1 MRALAILA
9 VVLSPLVAAAEQR
22 TPLRSGWTLQSAARV
37 SAKGDALSKA
47 GVDVSG
53 WHKVT
58 VPNTVVGALVENGH
72 YPDPYVGM
80 NLRKIPGTTYPIGE
94 RFTLL
99 PMPADS
105 PFKPSWWYRTEFTLR
120 PGAGRHVALHF
131 DGINYRAN
139 IWLNGRQLA
148 SARDIVGV
156 FRRYEIDVTQA
167 LRSDGPNALAVEVI
181 APEPHDLSIM
191 WVDWNPTPPDKNM
204 GLWGDVYLT
213 ESGPIAVRNPLVVP
227 SLNLPALDR
236 ATLTISAEVWNMT
249 AAPVSGTLHGAIE
262 SAGFEQPVSLGP
274 RERKTI
280 TFSPETVKALTIA
293 SPRVWWPYRMGRQE
307 LYTLTLTAR
316 LNDAA
321 SDSQQVTFGIQQMSS
336 ELTDK
341 GHRLFKV
348 NGKPVLIRG
357 GGWASDMLLRP
368 KSTARLEAELRYVRE
383 MGLNTIR
390 LEGKLETD
398 EFYDLADRYG
408 ILLMAGWC
416 CCDQW
421 EQWDKWDEEDHRV
434 GPASLRDQILRMRNH
449 PSVMVWLNGS
459 DFPPPAKVERAYL
472 DVLAELRWPKPV
484 LSNAT
489 DAPGPVSGPSGVK
502 MLGPYDYVPPNY
514 WLTDKKN
521 GGAFGFATEIGP
533 GAAVLPID
541 SLKKIV
547 PPDRLWPMNELWTY
561 HAGGDEFKDLK
572 LFTAA
577 LDARYGKAKDVADF
591 VRKSQAMA
599 YEGERAMFEA
609 YGGNRYTSTGVIQWM
624 LNNAWP
630 SMIWHLYDYFLRP
643 GGGYYGTKKACEPL
657 HVQYAYD
664 DGAVVVVNDRQE
676 GVKGLEVTAQVFD
689 LNLVQ
694 TFSRKQ
700 TLDIAPD
707 SVVRTFTV
715 PVPSTST
722 ATYFLRL
729 TLSETASPSAPVSTN
744 FYWLST
750 RPDVLDWKNAKWFYT
765 PTSSHADLKALST
778 LPPTRLSMSARPDST
793 QATVVT
799 LENSGK
805 SLAFQVHLK
814 LVDGTSGEELLP
826 VYWDD
831 NYFALMP
838 GEKRDIRVSSP
849 AATSAALAVEA
860 EAWNVARTKVEVRTQ
875 SAGGDADDKYRFA
888 DRGSAHTVTLSTR
901 PATSPGRPE
910 FIEGR
915 GGALSWTWPAVP
927 QGWDTGI
934 LGVRVNADP
943 AVDAPR
949 VRISAGSTHID
960 EHLDRGARGLR
971 WLNLTALRER
981 LTTGAT
987 VDIRGEG
994 LTIAPGDATLR
1005 TFANRLDLSQRIL
1018 VLAPHPDDAEIAA
1031 FGLYADRQATIVTV
1045 TSGNAGDFN
1054 YRDNVSDPAAHY
1066 QLKGYLRAI
1075 DSVTVP
1081 WQGRI
1086 PPDRTFNLGYFDARL
1101 KEMRARPDV
1110 PVSEVYGPNQDVAVY
1125 RRANI
1130 SPMLSNESRTATWNH
1145 LVEDLGQVLER
1156 VNPSI
1161 IVMAHPALD
1170 NHPDHQFATVAMA
1183 EALERWTGRA
1193 TFLLYTNHAA
1203 ENLYPFGPPDTHV
1216 PLPPWSA
1223 GDIAVQGVY
1232 AHPLSPEL
1240 QRRKLFALE
1249 SMHDLR
1255 LSPAEQ
1261 TSCGLPDLKR
1271 RDDYPRTPAVD
1282 YFRRAP
1288 RPEELFFVFDREGV
1302 NGVIKSFL
1310 SSAAAQ

>member
-1 MRALAILA
+1 
-9 VVLSPLVAAAEQR
+9 
-22 TPLRSGWTLQSAARV
+22 
-37 SAKGDALSKA
+37 
-47 GVDVSG
+47 
-53 WHKVT
+53 
-58 VPNTVVGALVENGH
+58 VGALVENGE
-72 YPDPYVGM
+72 YPDPNVGM

-105 PFKPSWWYRTEFTLR
+105 PFKHSWWYRTEFAVSAS
-120 PGAGRHVALHF
+120 AGRHVALHF

-139 IWLNGRQLA
+139 IWLNGKQLA
-148 SARDIVGV
+148 TAKDIVGV
-156 FRRYEIDVTQA
+156 FRRYEIDVTQQI
-167 LRSDGPNALAVEVI
+167 RRTGPNALAVEVI

-204 GLWGDVYLT
+204 GLWGGVYLT
-213 ESGPIAVRNPLVVP
+213 ESGPMAVRNPLVVP
-227 SLNLPALDR
+227 ALDVPSLDR
-236 ATLTISAEVWNMT
+236 ATLTVSAEVWNMT
-249 AAPVSGTLHGAIE
+249 GSAVSGIVRGSIE
-262 SAGFEQPVSLGP
+262 AATFEQPVSLGP

-280 TFSPETVKALTIA
+280 TFSPDRVKALTIVK
-293 SPRVWWPYRMGRQE
+293 PRVWWPYRMGRQE
-307 LYTLTLTAR
+307 LYTVTLTATQ
-316 LNDAA
+316 NGATT
-321 SDSQQVTFGIQQMSS
+321 DSQEVTFGIQHMSS

-357 GGWASDMLLRP
+357 GGWASDMLLRT
-368 KSTARLEAELRYVRE
+368 KSTERLEAELRYVRE

-390 LEGKLETD
+390 LEGKLESD

-408 ILLMAGWC
+408 IFLMAGWC

-449 PSVMVWLNGS
+449 PSVLVWLNGS

-472 DVLAELRWPKPV
+472 DVLASLQWPKPV

-502 MLGPYDYVPPNY
+502 MLGPYDYVPPSY

-541 SLKKIV
+541 SLKLIL

-577 LDARYGKAKDVADF
+577 LDARYGKATDVEDF
-591 VRKSQAMA
+591 ARKSQALA
-599 YEGERAMFEA
+599 YEGQRAMFEA

-676 GVKGLEVTAQVFD
+676 GVKGLKVSAQVFD
-689 LNLVQ
+689 LHLVQ
-694 TFSRKQ
+694 KFSKEQ
-700 TLDIAPD
+700 VVDIGAD

-715 PVPSTST
+715 PLPEIATT
-722 ATYFLRL
+722 TYFLRL
-729 TLSETASPSAPVSTN
+729 TLTDPASQAGQPVSTN

-750 RPDVLDWKNAKWFYT
+750 KPDVLDWDNAKWFYT
-765 PTSSHADLKALST
+765 PTKSHADLTALSQ
-778 LPPTRLSMSARPDST
+778 LPATRLSVAARADAST
-793 QATVVT
+793 KGGAVVT
-799 LENSGK
+799 VENAGQA
-805 SLAFQVHLK
+805 LAFQVHLK
-814 LVDGTSGEELLP
+814 LVNGSTGEEPLP
-826 VYWDD
+826 VFWND

-849 AATSAALAVEA
+849 LAATSSSLSVEA
-860 EAWNVARTKVEVRTQ
+860 EAWNVPKTTVAVAAQ
-875 SAGGDADDKYRFA
+875 QASDDADDDTYRFGNQGA
-888 DRGSAHTVTLSTR
+888 RQPVTLSAHDGVVR
-901 PATSPGRPE
+901 
-910 FIEGR
+910 
-915 GGALSWTWPAVP
+915 WTWPTQLAAA
-927 QGWDTGI
+927 WDTSI
-934 LGVRVNADP
+934 IGVRIAADP
-943 AVDAPR
+943 SVDAPR
-949 VRISAGSTHID
+949 VRISVGATQID

-971 WLNLTALRER
+971 WLNLSALRDR
-981 LTTGAT
+981 LTPGAT
-987 VDIRGEG
+987 VDMRGEG
-994 LTIAPGDATLR
+994 LSVTAGEATLR

-1054 YRDNVSDPAAHY
+1054 YRDNVSDPAQHY

-1086 PPDRTFNLGYFDARL
+1086 PPDRTYNLGYFDARL
-1101 KEMRARPDV
+1101 KEMRSKPDQ
-1110 PVSEVYGPNQDVAVY
+1110 PVSEMYGPNQDVAVY

-1130 SPMLSNESRTATWNH
+1130 SQLLPNESRTATWNH
-1145 LVEDLGQVLER
+1145 LVEDLAKVLNR
-1156 VNPSI
+1156 VNPSL

-1170 NHPDHQFATVAMA
+1170 NHPDHQFATVALT
-1183 EALERWTGRA
+1183 EALQRWSGRA
-1193 TFLLYTNHAA
+1193 TFLLYTNHASH
-1203 ENLYPFGPPDTHV
+1203 NLYPFGPPDTFV
-1216 PLPPWSA
+1216 PLPPWSESE
-1223 GDIAVQGVY
+1223 IAVQSVY
-1232 AHPLSPEL
+1232 VHPLSPEL

-1261 TSCGLPDLKR
+1261 ASCGVPDLKR

-1288 RPEELFFVFDREGV
+1288 RPEELFFVFDRDGV
-1302 NGVIKSFL
+1302 NAAIKTFL
-1310 SSAAAQ
+1310 ASSAAVGGQ